1 MPRKTTIVAALGLW
15 LLVTVAGAAP
25 AGAQAQTTKPPS
37 QPNALLN
44 LLSTLLRSPSTTV
57 PSAPTTTT
65 PTTVPV
71 QNLDVGASGPAV
83 KALEQ
88 RLDALHYF
96 VGALD
101 DKYDDDTF
109 EAVMAFQKV
118 NRLKR
123 TGAVDGTL
131 WSAMQTATD
140 PAPLVPDGGAHRV
153 EVDLNRQVL
162 FLYNGNQ
169 LSKIIAV
176 SSGTSATPTPTGD
189 FKIYSQSVGWETS
202 PLGQLYNSQYFV
214 GGYAIHG
221 SKSVPEKPASHGCVR
236 IPMTAADWFPDQ
248 VHIGTPVYVR

>member
-1 MPRKTTIVAALGLW
+1 MPKKTTIAAAAAVW

-25 AGAQAQTTKPPS
+25 ALAQAKTTRPPS
-37 QPNALLN
+37 QPNTILN
-44 LLSTLLRSPSTTV
+44 LLAALLKSPSTTA
-57 PSAPTTTT
+57 PPPPTTTT
-65 PTTVPV
+65 TTIAV

-83 KALEQ
+83 KLLEQ

-109 EAVMAFQKV
+109 QAVMAFQKV

-123 TGAVDGTL
+123 TGTVDASL
-131 WSAMQTATD
+131 WGAMQTATD
-140 PAPLVPDGGAHRV
+140 PQPLVPEGGAHRV
-153 EVDLNRQVL
+153 EIDLGRQVL
-162 FLYNGNQ
+162 MLYTGNQ
-169 LSKIIAV
+169 VSKIIAV

-189 FKIYSQSVGWETS
+189 YKIYSQSVGWETS
-202 PLGQLYNSQYFV
+202 ALGQLYNSQYFV

-221 SKSVPEKPASHGCVR
+221 SRSVPEKPASHGCVR

-248 VHIGTPVYVR
+248 VHIGTPVYIR